1 MHDWRPIRRLFCGAC
16 LIAGPVLFFL
26 GILVPPAGSDDTG
39 DELLAYVRGNGTAV
53 QVSDLMLIAAVL
65 LLVPAFVGAMH
76 VLRNRAPLLG
86 YLGGGLAAVGFVCL
100 FGMITL
106 DGVALEMAAR
116 GSAAAGMGAMLDQ
129 APNQDLL
136 LWILTM
142 VFVAG
147 HIVGTTLLG
156 IGLFRTRFV
165 PVWAA
170 VAVAVSQ
177 PLHFVAHGIES
188 KPLDVVAFALF
199 AAGLA
204 TLGVRVLRMRDA
216 EWEAQPADPGR
227 SASQTAAPKKQEA
240 MA

>member
-1 MHDWRPIRRLFCGAC
+1 MHDWRRIRRLFSGAC
-16 LIAGPVLFFL
+16 LVAGPVLFFG
-26 GILVPPAGSDDTG
+26 GILIRPPGSDDTG
-39 DELLAYVRGNGTAV
+39 DELLAYVRANGSAV
-53 QVSDLMLIAAVL
+53 QMSDLMLIAAVL

-76 VLRNRAPLLG
+76 VLRNRSPLLG
-86 YLGGGLAAVGFVCL
+86 YLGGGLATVGFVCL
-100 FGMITL
+100 LGTITL
-106 DGVALEMAAR
+106 DGVALEMVAS
-116 GSAAAGMGAMLDQ
+116 GPAAAGMGAVLDQ
-129 APNQDLL
+129 APNHDLL
-136 LWILTM
+136 LWILTT

-147 HIVGTTLLG
+147 HIIGTTLLG

-204 TLGVRVLRMRDA
+204 TLGVGVLRMRDA
-216 EWEAQPADPGR
+216 EWDALPAEVTADRDRRLVTLEA
-227 SASQTAAPKKQEA
+227 
-240 MA
+240 

>member
-1 MHDWRPIRRLFCGAC
+1 MHDWRRIRRLFSGAC
-16 LIAGPVLFFL
+16 LIAGPALFFL
-26 GILVPPAGSDDTG
+26 GILVRPTGSDDTG
-39 DELLAYVRGNGTAV
+39 DELLAYVRDNSTAV
-53 QVSDLMLIAAVL
+53 QLSDLMLITAVL

-100 FGMITL
+100 FGMITV
-106 DGVALEMAAR
+106 DGVALEIAR
-116 GSAAAGMGAMLDQ
+116 RGTAAAGMGMVLDQ

-136 LWILTM
+136 LWTLTL

-147 HIVGTTLLG
+147 HIIGTILLG

-170 VAVAVSQ
+170 VAVTMSQ
-177 PLHFVAHGIES
+177 PLHFVAHGIGN

-204 TLGVRVLRMRDA
+204 TLGMRVLRMHDA
-216 EWEAQPADPGR
+216 EWEVAPTEVAADPDRRLVGL
-227 SASQTAAPKKQEA
+227 EV
-240 MA
+240 